1 MQNNTVGSS
10 TQEYKMKRNRKIGLG
25 MLFAIL
31 IAITSNSVYAQSAED
46 LYDSGKYKQ
55 AAIKYEQYAD
65 DDPEFYLWA
74 AKSYTGAK
82 NWDKAIEMYEQ
93 YRDNFKDADK
103 AQVNELITILRKP
116 VEGIKV
122 ENLGGKVNSKYGEI
136 SPRISSDGNTL
147 YFFSSDRP
155 GGRGGEDVWM
165 SSRNANGEWQ
175 QPTLMPSPIS
185 TTTNEAPEI
194 ISNDGNMMI
203 LFGNYDGSFG
213 GGDLFYS
220 YNQGN
225 RWTTPCNMGGGI
237 NSSYFEADIT
247 ISPDGKTALFTS
259 EENRVGRGNADYFD
273 IYITHLINGSWTSP
287 KKLPSNINLPNT
299 DQRGAFLSSDGRTL
313 YFSSRGHASLG
324 GYDLFVTRRIGDG
337 WDNWTT
343 PENMGKEVN
352 TVLNDLYITVP
363 SSGSSLYFS
372 RNTTG
377 NNNDGYGASDMFSLE
392 IPQEFRPEPV
402 VNVTGIIT
410 NQDDAPIKATLF
422 WSDLDT
428 GEQLGYITS
437 DSEDGEYIVTLP
449 YGKRYLITVN
459 QKGFLFQ
466 TQVLD
471 LTSNNNTEI
480 ESGEIEKNI
489 QLSEATEGARI
500 VLRNIYFDTGSANLR
515 DESQQELD
523 RLYDIMEKSGLVIEI
538 GGHTDNVGREETN
551 ESLSQA
557 RAESVMNYV
566 INRGIDAERIQAK
579 GYGESEPIA
588 TNDTEEGRQE
598 NRRVEIKVLSN
609 NYQREG
615 TGDVLD
621 EGSIDLGQTEEKEEE
636 VTQQNLYQLYRTAA
650 FNGGI
655 PERSACYGDIPN
667 YVRIGSS
674 SSTTT
679 AIAGNNAFTGKSL
692 SFITH
697 TGKGAHA
704 YPEIKGAGAAYF
716 SGDENGERNFWAYFL
731 GGAMGGG
738 VEWNKYKDLT
748 KLTSLPLSFDYG
760 LSAFF
765 VVNKEENE
773 IDVLGGNTA
782 TQTIIR
788 GALGVPLM
796 ARLRYNMVV
805 SDIKI
810 SPYASYN
817 YNLLSLVD
825 FEPNTETDGNGNITT
840 GIATAESWLELGA
853 RARFKFITGGI
864 ALQNSSAGS
873 GIMLRAGLSF

>member
-1 MQNNTVGSS
+1 
-10 TQEYKMKRNRKIGLG
+10 MKTLTRLTALL
-25 MLFAIL
+25 LFMACFSL
-31 IAITSNSVYAQSAED
+31 AAQAQSAAD
-46 LYDSGKYKQ
+46 LYNSGKYSQ
-55 AAIKYEQYAD
+55 AAIKYEQAAEKNA
-65 DDPEFYLWA
+65 EFHLWA
-74 AKSYTGAK
+74 AKSHTASK
-82 NWDKAIEMYEQ
+82 NWDKAIEQYEK
-93 YRDNFKDADK
+93 YRDEFKK
-103 AQVNELITILRKP
+103 ANKAHVNELISILRKP
-116 VEGIKV
+116 AEEIKV
-122 ENLGGKVNSKYGEI
+122 ENLGGTVNSKYGES
-136 SPRISSDGNTL
+136 SPRISADGNTL

-155 GGRGGEDVWM
+155 GGRGGEDAWT
-165 SSRNANGEWQ
+165 STRGEDGEWQ
-175 QPTLMPSPIS
+175 RPTLMPSPI
-185 TTTNEAPEI
+185 TTTSNEAPEI

-203 LFGNYDGSFG
+203 LFGNYDGYFG

-220 YNQGN
+220 YNLGN

-259 EENRVGRGNADYFD
+259 EENRVGRGSGDHYD
-273 IYITHLINGSWTSP
+273 IYITHLVDGAWSKP
-287 KKLPSNINLPNT
+287 KKLPSNINLKESN
-299 DQRGAFLSSDGRTL
+299 QRGAFLSSDGRTL
-313 YFSSRGHASLG
+313 YFSSTGHASFG

-337 WDNWTT
+337 WDTWSK

-352 TVLNDLYITVP
+352 TVLSDLYISVP
-363 SSGSSLYFS
+363 SSGSYLYFN
-372 RNTTG
+372 RYTTG
-377 NNNDGYGASDMFSLE
+377 NNNDGYGESDLFRME

-402 VNVTGIIT
+402 VNVTGIIS
-410 NQDDAPIKATLF
+410 NQDNDPIKATLF

-437 DSEDGEYIVTLP
+437 NQESGEYLVTLP
-449 YGKRYLITVN
+449 YGKRYLITAN
-459 QKGFLFQ
+459 QKGYLFQ

-471 LTSNNNTEI
+471 LSNTTNDEM
-480 ESGEIEKNI
+480 ESEEIEKNI

-515 DESQQELD
+515 DDSQQELD

-566 INRGIDAERIQAK
+566 INRGINAERIQAK

-588 TNDTEEGRQE
+588 TNETEEGRQE

-621 EGSIDLGQTEEKEEE
+621 EGNIDLGQAQEEEEE

-655 PERSACYGDIPN
+655 PEKSACYGDIPS
-667 YVRIGSS
+667 YVVVGSS

-679 AIAGNNAFTGKSL
+679 VIAGDNAFTGKSL

-704 YPEIKGAGAAYF
+704 YPEIKGAGAAYY
-716 SGDENGERNFWAYFL
+716 SGNANGERNFWAYFL

-738 VEWNKYKDLT
+738 IEWNKYSDLT
-748 KLTSLPLSFDYG
+748 ELTSLPLSFDYG

-773 IDVLGGNTA
+773 IDVPGGNFVN
-782 TQTIIR
+782 QTIYR

-796 ARLRYNMVV
+796 ARLRYNLVV

-817 YNLLSLVD
+817 YNLMGLLD
-825 FEPNTETDGNGNITT
+825 YEPNTETDSDGNITT
-840 GIATAESWLELGA
+840 GMAAAESWLELGA

-873 GIMLRAGLSF
+873 GIMLRAGFAF

>member
-1 MQNNTVGSS
+1 
-10 TQEYKMKRNRKIGLG
+10 

-31 IAITSNSVYAQSAED
+31 IAITSNSVYAQSAGD

-82 NWDKAIEMYEQ
+82 NWDKAIEMYEK
-93 YRDNFKDADK
+93 YRDNFKNANK
-103 AQVNELITILRKP
+103 AHINELITILRKP
-116 VEGIKV
+116 IEGIKV
-122 ENLGGKVNSKYGEI
+122 ENLGGTVNSKYGES

-147 YFFSSDRP
+147 YFFSSDKP
-155 GGRGGEDVWM
+155 GGRGGEDAWT
-165 SSRNANGEWQ
+165 SSRGANGEWQ
-175 QPTLMPSPIS
+175 RPTLMPSPI
-185 TTTNEAPEI
+185 TTTSNEAPEI

-203 LFGNYDGSFG
+203 LFGNYDGYFG

-220 YNQGN
+220 YNLGN

-247 ISPDGKTALFTS
+247 ISPDGKTAMFTS
-259 EENRVGRGNADYFD
+259 EENRVGRGSGDYYD
-273 IYITHLINGSWTSP
+273 IYISHLNNGSWTDP
-287 KKLPSNINLPNT
+287 KKLPSSINIPKT

-313 YFSSRGHASLG
+313 YFSSRGHAGFG

-337 WDNWTT
+337 WDNWST

-352 TVLNDLYITVP
+352 TVLNDLYISVP

-377 NNNDGYGASDMFSLE
+377 NNNDGYGASDMFRME

-410 NQDDAPIKATLF
+410 NQDNDPIKATLF

-471 LTSNNNTEI
+471 LSSTVDNEI
-480 ESGEIEKNI
+480 ESGDVEKNI
-489 QLSEATEGARI
+489 QLSEATTGARI

-557 RAESVMNYV
+557 RAESVMAYV

-588 TNDTEEGRQE
+588 NNETEEGRQE

-621 EGSIDLGQTEEKEEE
+621 EGSIDLSQTEEEEE
-636 VTQQNLYQLYRTAA
+636 EITQQNLYQLYRTAA

-655 PERSACYGDIPN
+655 PARSACYGDIPS
-667 YVRIGSS
+667 YVLVTKGGTSESS
-674 SSTTT
+674 M
-679 AIAGNNAFTGKSL
+679 IAADNAFTGKSL

-704 YPEIKGAGAAYF
+704 YPDVAGAGIAYY
-716 SGDENGERNFWAYFL
+716 SGNVNGERNLWGYFL
-731 GGAMGGG
+731 GGTYGGG
-738 VEWNKYKDLT
+738 IEWNKYSDLSG
-748 KLTSLPLSFDYG
+748 LTSLPLSFDYG

-765 VVNKEENE
+765 VVNVEEND
-773 IDVLGGNTA
+773 ITLPSSAVI
-782 TQTIIR
+782 TQTIAR

-796 ARLRYNMVV
+796 ARLRYNLVV

-817 YNLLSLVD
+817 YNLMGLLD
-825 FEPNTETDGNGNITT
+825 YEPTTETDGDGNITT
-840 GIATAESWLELGA
+840 GMAAAESWLELGA

>member
-1 MQNNTVGSS
+1 
-10 TQEYKMKRNRKIGLG
+10 MKSLTHLTTLL
-25 MLFAIL
+25 LFVMCF
-31 IAITSNSVYAQSAED
+31 SVAAYAQSTAD
-46 LYDSGKYKQ
+46 LYNSGKYSQ
-55 AAIKYEQYAD
+55 AAPRYEEAAKND
-65 DDPEFYLWA
+65 AEFYLWA
-74 AKSYTGAK
+74 GRSYTATK
-82 NWDKAIEMYEQ
+82 NWDKAIEMYEK
-93 YRDNFKDADK
+93 YRDGFNKANK
-103 AQVNELITILRKP
+103 AQINELISILRKP
-116 VEGIKV
+116 VEDIKV
-122 ENLGGKVNSKYGEI
+122 ENLGGTVNSQYGES
-136 SPRISSDGNTL
+136 SPRISSDGNKL

-155 GGRGGEDVWM
+155 GGRGGEDVWV
-165 SSRNANGEWQ
+165 SNRNANGEWQ
-175 QPTLMPSPIS
+175 RPTLMPSPIT

-203 LFGNYDGSFG
+203 LFGNYDGYFG

-220 YNQGN
+220 YNLGN

-237 NSSYFEADIT
+237 NSSYFEADMT
-247 ISPDGKTALFTS
+247 ISPDGKTAMFTS
-259 EENRVGRGNADYFD
+259 EENRVGRGSGDHYD
-273 IYITHLINGSWTSP
+273 IYISHLENGAWTSP
-287 KKLPSNINLPNT
+287 KKLPSNINLKNSN
-299 DQRGAFLSSDGRTL
+299 QRGAFLSSDGRTL
-313 YFSSRGHASLG
+313 YFSSTGHASFG

-337 WDNWTT
+337 WETWTK

-352 TVLNDLYITVP
+352 TVLNDLYISVP

-377 NNNDGYGASDMFSLE
+377 NNNDGYGKSDMFRME

-402 VNVTGIIT
+402 VNITGVIS
-410 NQDDAPIKATLF
+410 NQDNKPIKATLF

-437 DSEDGEYIVTLP
+437 NPEDGEYIVTLP
-449 YGKRYLITVN
+449 YGKRYLITAN
-459 QKGFLFQ
+459 QKGYLFQ

-471 LTSNNNTEI
+471 LNSINNSEV
-480 ESGEIEKNI
+480 ESGKIEKNI
-489 QLSEATEGARI
+489 KLSEATEGARI

-515 DESQQELD
+515 DDSQQELD

-566 INRGIDAERIQAK
+566 INRGINAERIQAK

-588 TNDTEEGRQE
+588 TNETEEGRQE

-621 EGSIDLGQTEEKEEE
+621 EGNIDLSQTQEEE
-636 VTQQNLYQLYRTAA
+636 VTQQNLYQLYRNAA
-650 FNGGI
+650 FRGGI
-655 PERSACYGDIPN
+655 PAKSACYGDIPS
-667 YVRIGSS
+667 YVVVGSS

-679 AIAGNNAFTGKSL
+679 VIAGDNAFTGKSL

-697 TGKGAHA
+697 TGKGAHV
-704 YPEIKGAGAAYF
+704 YSQIKGAGAAYYN
-716 SGDENGERNFWAYFL
+716 GNANGERNFWGYFL
-731 GGAMGGG
+731 GDAIGGG
-738 VEWNKYKDLT
+738 IEWNKYKDLT

-760 LSAFF
+760 LSAFM
-765 VVNKEENE
+765 VYNKEEN
-773 IDVLGGNTA
+773 DVNVGGTTI
-782 TQTIIR
+782 TQTSYL
-788 GALGVPLM
+788 ASLGVPLM
-796 ARLRYNMVV
+796 ARLRYNLVV

-817 YNLLSLVD
+817 YNLLSLLD
-825 FEPNTETDGNGNITT
+825 FEPNTETDGNGNVTT
-840 GIATAESWLELGA
+840 GMAAAESWLELGA

-864 ALQNSSAGS
+864 SLQNSSGGS
-873 GIMLRAGLSF
+873 GIMLRAGLAF